1 MRNIYFIKMLLTFS
15 LTGVLLKHDVYL
27 HFVFRSPTMSSSR
40 SSGKEDTEPFIRHG
54 MSAPTMR
61 YGKVTCAAFKGKG
74 DSCWWRFKI
83 YIYNIYSTWTCKC
96 EFTIEERVNLYEI
109 LQFKHESEHEPAVY
123 KTSFGFEFV
132 PITRSHTR
140 GRSSLNGE
148 TPSIFHSV
156 RPSVRQK
163 RRRRTFPCLIIMG
176 LL

>member
-83 YIYNIYSTWTCKC
+83 YIISTPPEPVNVSSRSKNELIYMKYYNLN
-96 EFTIEERVNLYEI
+96 VNQNTN
-109 LQFKHESEHEPAVY
+109 LQFTKLPLGLNS
-123 KTSFGFEFV
+123 SQ
-132 PITRSHTR
+132 SHTFAHTR
-140 GRSSLNGE
+140 EIQFKRWNSFNIPLCL
-148 TPSIFHSV
+148 SV
-156 RPSVRQK
+156 RPSVK
-163 RRRRTFPCLIIMG
+163 NEEEEPFHL
-176 LL
+176 